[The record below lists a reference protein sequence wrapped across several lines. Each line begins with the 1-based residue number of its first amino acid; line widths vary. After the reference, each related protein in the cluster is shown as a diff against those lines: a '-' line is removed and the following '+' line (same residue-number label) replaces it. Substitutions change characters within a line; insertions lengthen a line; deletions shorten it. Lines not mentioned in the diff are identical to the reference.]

1 MKYFAISFL
10 MLILNTFVL
19 YSQHIKIN
27 NSFSPVVLVQDVF
40 VNGACKNIS
49 NIRAIGNNA
58 GIGYFEG
65 GRTSIGLEK
74 GIILSTGNVKNAEGP
89 NVKRDVT
96 TDFGDKSSDVDL
108 VKLATGPVFDAV
120 GIEFDFVPLDSFV
133 NFRYVFASDEYCEF
147 VGEKF
152 NDVFG
157 FFVSGPGINGI
168 FNNKGENVAL
178 IPGSNAF
185 VSINTVNHNQNQL
198 FYSDNM
204 HPDDASR
211 CNRTWT
217 SSPNLEKIQYDGFTR
232 PLTAIL
238 KLIPCQ
244 TYKIRLLVADV
255 SDGKFDSA
263 VFLEAESFNIGGGVK
278 LNGSRADSAQIIEE
292 GCSNGYF
299 RLNRL
304 NADNLQQ
311 PLIVKIKVANDSKA
325 KEGVD
330 FERLPKEVTIPENK
344 SFVDLPILTLLDT
357 EDEISEELILQ
368 LDFPC
373 ACIADTARLFIRDV
387 PKLRSGLKDVTF
399 CLGDTLTL
407 NVNPVGGVPP
417 YSYLWGNGAR
427 TAQIRFIPPK
437 DTFLF
442 FNLFDACKR
451 VLVDTIRITRK
462 TPPQA
467 QISGIKDICPGE
479 LAEIPVTF
487 YGKAPFSFTWKADS
501 LPPVKVSNLLND
513 HYQIKTGIK
522 GKIQIISFSDGE
534 CEGEFQG
541 IGEIRHFNL
550 QTITS
555 VTSVN
560 CAKGKDGKIS
570 VMISGGTEPYQFN
583 WSGGLPDDPMPSGL
597 AKGTYKVTI
606 VDANKCR
613 TTAEAVVAEP
623 SPLTPLLF
631 DCTQFNAQALQISNS
646 GGVPPYTYSI
656 DKGITYKD
664 VGIFNDLK
672 PGNPYSLLIKDARNC
687 TLEQDFIMPA
697 LYNKMVQLAPVF
709 KLVFGEKY
717 TLQPQLNIPFGL
729 IKSISW
735 SPEFNLSCYNC
746 LSPDIIPEKGGLIR
760 IQITDV
766 FGCTES
772 ATSQIT
778 VDNTFSIFVPN
789 AFSPNG
795 DGINDFITVFTNTD
809 QVSVVKSFEI
819 YNRFGDMVF
828 KKENFQPND
837 EYIGWNGTK
846 ANFKLNP
853 DTYLYTVI
861 IGLKN
866 GGEFTKQ
873 GSFIL
878 MR

>member
-1 MKYFAISFL
+1 MKFTALSLLTLF
-10 MLILNTFVL
+10 LNTLVNA
-19 YSQHIKIN
+19 QQIKIN
-27 NSFSPVVLVQDVF
+27 NSLSPVVLVQDVF

-49 NIRAIGNNA
+49 NIRSIGNLG

-89 NVKRDVT
+89 NLKRDVT
-96 TDFGDKSSDVDL
+96 TDFGDKSNDVDL

-185 VSINTVNHNQNQL
+185 VSINTVNHAQNQL

-204 HPDDASR
+204 HPDDAAR

-217 SSPNLEKIQYDGFTR
+217 NSPNLDKIQYDGFTR
-232 PLTAIL
+232 PLTAML

-278 LNGSRADSAQIIEE
+278 LNGSRIDSAQIIEE
-292 GCSNGYF
+292 GCNNGFF
-299 RLNRL
+299 RLIRL
-304 NADNLQQ
+304 NQDNLQQ
-311 PLIVKIKVANDSKA
+311 PIIVKIKVANDSKA
-325 KEGVD
+325 KEGID

-344 SFVDLPILTLLDT
+344 SFVDLPILTLLDA
-357 EDEISEELILQ
+357 EDEVDEELILQ

-387 PKLRSGLKDVTF
+387 PKLKSGLKDVTF

-407 NVNPVGGVPP
+407 RVNPIGGVPP
-417 YSYLWGNGAR
+417 YTYLWGNGDR

-442 FNLFDACKR
+442 FKFADACKR
-451 VLVDTIRITRK
+451 ELIDTIRITRK

-467 QISGIKDICPGE
+467 QISGIRDICPGE
-479 LAEIPVTF
+479 QAEIPVTF
-487 YGKAPFSFTWKADS
+487 FGQAPFSFTWKADS
-501 LPPVKVSNLLND
+501 LPAVKVSNLMND
-513 HYQIKTGIK
+513 NYLIKTGVK
-522 GKIQIISFSDGE
+522 GKINLVSFSDGE

-541 IGEIRHFNL
+541 VGEIRHYNL
-550 QTITS
+550 QSITS
-555 VTSVN
+555 VTPVS

-570 VMISGGTEPYQFN
+570 VAMSGGTEPYQFF
-583 WSGGLPDDPMPSGL
+583 WTGGLPDSPTPSGL
-597 AKGTYKVTI
+597 AKGTYKATI
-606 VDANKCR
+606 VDAKKCK
-613 TTAEAVVAEP
+613 TTAEAVILEP

-631 DCTQFNAQALQISNS
+631 DCSQFTAQTLQISNS
-646 GGVPPYTYSI
+646 GGIPPYAYSI
-656 DKGITYKD
+656 NNGLSFRD
-664 VGIFNDLK
+664 VGIFNDLI
-672 PGNPYSLLIKDARNC
+672 PGNAYSLLIKDSRNC
-687 TLEQDFIMPA
+687 TLQQDFIMPA
-697 LYNKMVQLAPVF
+697 LYNKMVQLTPVYKF
-709 KLVFGEKY
+709 VVGEKY
-717 TLQPQLNIPFGL
+717 ILQPQLNIPIGL
-729 IKSISW
+729 IKSIAW
-735 SPEFNLSCYNC
+735 SPEFNLSCYQC
-746 LSPDIIPEKGGLIR
+746 LSPEIYPEKGGLIR

-766 FGCTES
+766 FGCTAS
-772 ATSQIT
+772 ATAQIN
-778 VDNTFSIFVPN
+778 VDNTFSIFVPG

-809 QVSVVKSFEI
+809 QVKEVKSFEI

-846 ANFKLNP
+846 AAVKLNP
-853 DTYLYTVI
+853 DTYLYALVFT
-861 IGLKN
+861 LKN
-866 GGEFTKQ
+866 GGEVAKQ
-873 GSFIL
+873 GSFVLI
-878 MR
+878 R

>member
-1 MKYFAISFL
+1 M
-10 MLILNTFVL
+10 
-19 YSQHIKIN
+19 
-27 NSFSPVVLVQDVF
+27 
-40 VNGACKNIS
+40 
-49 NIRAIGNNA
+49 
-58 GIGYFEG
+58 
-65 GRTSIGLEK
+65 
-74 GIILSTGNVKNAEGP
+74 
-89 NVKRDVT
+89 
-96 TDFGDKSSDVDL
+96 
-108 VKLATGPVFDAV
+108 
-120 GIEFDFVPLDSFV
+120 

-501 LPPVKVSNLLND
+501 LPPVKVSNL
-513 HYQIKTGIK
+513 
-522 GKIQIISFSDGE
+522 
-534 CEGEFQG
+534 
-541 IGEIRHFNL
+541 
-550 QTITS
+550 
-555 VTSVN
+555 
-560 CAKGKDGKIS
+560 
-570 VMISGGTEPYQFN
+570 
-583 WSGGLPDDPMPSGL
+583 
-597 AKGTYKVTI
+597 
-606 VDANKCR
+606 
-613 TTAEAVVAEP
+613 
-623 SPLTPLLF
+623 
-631 DCTQFNAQALQISNS
+631 
-646 GGVPPYTYSI
+646 
-656 DKGITYKD
+656 
-664 VGIFNDLK
+664 
-672 PGNPYSLLIKDARNC
+672 
-687 TLEQDFIMPA
+687 
-697 LYNKMVQLAPVF
+697 
-709 KLVFGEKY
+709 
-717 TLQPQLNIPFGL
+717 
-729 IKSISW
+729 
-735 SPEFNLSCYNC
+735 
-746 LSPDIIPEKGGLIR
+746 
-760 IQITDV
+760 
-766 FGCTES
+766 
-772 ATSQIT
+772 
-778 VDNTFSIFVPN
+778 
-789 AFSPNG
+789 
-795 DGINDFITVFTNTD
+795 
-809 QVSVVKSFEI
+809 
-819 YNRFGDMVF
+819 
-828 KKENFQPND
+828 
-837 EYIGWNGTK
+837 
-846 ANFKLNP
+846 
-853 DTYLYTVI
+853 
-861 IGLKN
+861 
-866 GGEFTKQ
+866 
-873 GSFIL
+873 
-878 MR
+878 